1 MVTAAY
7 CVSLLSM
14 CQYFFNT
21 PILGMPDEP
30 RGLGHQMMLGAAIG
44 GHRDQMVDV
53 ALKNPDITHV
63 LFIDDDMGFEVD
75 CLNIALSRQVPVVLG
90 NYRKKTPPGYFT
102 AQMDGEIKTTKE
114 STSLEKCHYG
124 GFGFALIE
132 RKVLETI
139 PKPRFLAYYIPEID
153 TYTTEDLPFFEACH
167 KFGFDTFVDHEISKR
182 LTHNGSYSYSYDDDQ
197 LTQSKARNRK

>member
-1 MVTAAY
+1 
-7 CVSLLSM
+7 
-14 CQYFFNT
+14 
-21 PILGMPDEP
+21 MPDEP

-44 GHRDQMVDV
+44 GHRDQMCDV
-53 ALKNPDITHV
+53 ALKNPEITHV

-75 CLNIALSRQVPVVLG
+75 CLNIALSRQVPVVIG
-90 NYRKKTPPGYFT
+90 NYRKKTPPGEFT
-102 AQMDGEIKTTKE
+102 AQLVGSIQTTAE
-114 STSLEKCHYG
+114 STSLEKCHFG

-132 RKVLETI
+132 RKVLETL